1 MRNSEVFND
10 NGRDSLKRTRKKL
23 GLTQHDVARI
33 INVNQSVISRIET
46 GEIEL
51 SPRIRDGIQ
60 EAYGIQI
67 PDEDMSYQYDH
78 ESSDVRVIKSLLERY
93 ANTISET

>member
-1 MRNSEVFND
+1 MRKSEFFSD
-10 NGRDSLKRTRKKL
+10 NGRVSLKRTRKKL
-23 GLTQHDVARI
+23 GLTQHDVAQI

-60 EAYGIQI
+60 QAYGIQI
-67 PDEDMSYQYDH
+67 PDEDISYEFDY
-78 ESSDVRVIKSLLERY
+78 ETSDVKSIKSLL
-93 ANTISET
+93 SL